1 MQVST
6 SCACE
11 DAQLVETELLDY
23 TTNPEIQ
30 AWQKSRLQA
39 ISALQSGDIADA
51 VLYAVTQKPHVNINE
66 ILIRSIDQ

>member
-6 SCACE
+6 SCASSH
-11 DAQLVETELLDY
+11 AQLVETELLDY

-30 AWQKSRLQA
+30 ARQKSRLQA

-51 VLYAVTQKPHVNINE
+51 ILYAVTQKPHVNINE